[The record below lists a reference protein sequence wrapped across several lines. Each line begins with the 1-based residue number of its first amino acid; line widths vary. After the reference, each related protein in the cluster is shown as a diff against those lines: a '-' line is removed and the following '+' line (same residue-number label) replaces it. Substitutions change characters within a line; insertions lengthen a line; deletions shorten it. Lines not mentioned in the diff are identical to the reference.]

1 MTSYLLLPGT
11 ARDVLTLHGQVF
23 GCSFELHTP
32 AEFGA
37 PGSHILGPGGMS
49 GDAVR
54 SCRESD
60 VETQPGIGSL
70 WARIEGW
77 GLYLFAA
84 RAELGVIPAQMG
96 L

>member
-1 MTSYLLLPGT
+1 MGQSQQVDAWRAGVLVRRSPGVNGG
-11 ARDVLTLHGQVF
+11 RI
-23 GCSFELHTP
+23 
-32 AEFGA
+32 AE
-37 PGSHILGPGGMS
+37 PS
-49 GDAVR
+49 R

-84 RAELGVIPAQMG
+84 RGELGVIPAQMG